1 MGRGL
6 HVVLWRQG
14 HWHEVVGWLRLW
26 NEEVL
31 GHRFTLPFGLPVGL
45 PFGLPPELPVAV
57 GDGGLGVRHDRWL
70 GLGLALVSVAFEFG
84 LDFSLLDPSL
94 LVLKEL
100 AGGWLDVLQLKM
112 VLQALVLVQSSLL
125 VLE

>member
-1 MGRGL
+1 MPL
-6 HVVLWRQG
+6 
-14 HWHEVVGWLRLW
+14 
-26 NEEVL
+26 
-31 GHRFTLPFGLPVGL
+31 GLPVGL

-57 GDGGLGVRHDRWL
+57 GDGGLGVRHDRRL

-84 LDFSLLDPSL
+84 LDLALLDPSL
-94 LVLKEL
+94 LVLEEL
-100 AGGWLDVLQLKM
+100 AGSCLDVLQLKM